1 MASGGNESTTNAS
14 TWQALLRWETER
26 KAALILL
33 LAAVLALILGVGTNW
48 GWPTLDLPPWLY
60 GTWAGLSLLCSL
72 GLWLSP
78 RVRRFQRS
86 LSTGLMVLAY
96 LMLVAIA
103 FMNHLPPLLVGML
116 LIAQVLLALTFTHW
130 VEFTLFAIV
139 SLGVF
144 FFCAISIPDLQV
156 EPASFLAVMAGG
168 TVAPGLFLWWH
179 SGRLDPETP
188 ADELIGHLL
197 DQDEAA
203 TFLFDHDGSRIILR
217 NYAAAR
223 LLSQFDLPGDL
234 SGAALMAKLGLE
246 MSYLTE
252 RMETSQ
258 PGQPEKHYLQ
268 QADAQGYE
276 HRLELNFSK
285 LPLSE
290 TPYIRLKITDITE
303 QVRREHQVRRSLS
316 MNQTLLEAIPDLL
329 ITLDA
334 KDQIVDLRVP
344 RHVDTPLDLKLYLK
358 RPLQHM
364 LEDFLPPNDQEAIQ
378 QMILAA
384 RRRGGLLSQAFSLTH
399 QGRTYHYELRLVRLQ
414 QEDELLGMIRDI
426 TEAKR
431 AEMALRRSE
440 DSYRQ
445 IFNTGTEGIML
456 LDLEHFHPV
465 DINQEAIRLLGYSA
479 QQLRQLPIS
488 DLIATQSFDTFTDYI
503 ARAADGEAQRFDINL
518 LCAEGHEI
526 PVEIDL
532 TASTIDGQERLLMV
546 FRDIGDKLARHK
558 QLAES
563 ELRYRTLVERMNE
576 GLVLTDEQERI
587 IFVNERMQ
595 QIFGYSQEKMLRM
608 RSYDLVGD
616 ANHPLLDDK
625 NALRRSGQSDEYE
638 MKIQRSNGDDVWVL
652 IAGSPYQDAEGKVIG
667 TIAIITDIT
676 DRKRAELK
684 LQEKNNELD
693 AFVYKASHDL
703 RGPLTSIIGV
713 ANIARS
719 ETNDQAAL
727 RYLDLISKSTKR
739 LDLILSELLDV
750 TRINKAQVNPE
761 PLELPSLVQE
771 IFGSLHHLFPPETVT
786 LELDI
791 DLPGPVAYDK
801 RLMTSILQNLVVNA
815 INYRQ
820 EERQDAFVRVK
831 AYHELDRLYL
841 VVSDNG
847 VGIPDRIQPKIFEM
861 FYRGNNQSK
870 GSGLGLYIVKSAVEK
885 LGGRVEFTSQ
895 EGEGSTF
902 TVILP
907 LEMTAA
913 PVVE

>member
-1 MASGGNESTTNAS
+1 
-14 TWQALLRWETER
+14 
-26 KAALILL
+26 
-33 LAAVLALILGVGTNW
+33 
-48 GWPTLDLPPWLY
+48 
-60 GTWAGLSLLCSL
+60 
-72 GLWLSP
+72 
-78 RVRRFQRS
+78 
-86 LSTGLMVLAY
+86 MVLAY
-96 LMLVAIA
+96 LMLIAIA

-116 LIAQVLLALTFTHW
+116 VVGQVLLALTFRHW
-130 VEFTLFAIV
+130 VEFTLFALV

-144 FFCAISIPDLQV
+144 FFCAISIPDLQIL
-156 EPASFLAVMAGG
+156 PASFMAIVAGG
-168 TVAPGLFLWWH
+168 TVSAGLFVWWH

-203 TFLFDHDGSRIILR
+203 TFLLDYDGSRIILR

-223 LLSQFDLPGDL
+223 LLSQFDLPGDIQ
-234 SGAALMAKLGLE
+234 GPELMAKLGLE

-252 RMETSQ
+252 RMATSQ

-268 QADAQGYE
+268 QTDAQGYE
-276 HRLELNFSK
+276 HRLELSFSK

-290 TPYIRLKITDITE
+290 TPYLRLQITNITE

-329 ITLDA
+329 VTLDA
-334 KDQIVDLRVP
+334 NDQIVDLRIP
-344 RHVDTPLDLKLYLK
+344 RHVDTPFALKLYLK
-358 RPLQHM
+358 RPLQQM
-364 LEDFLPPNDQEAIQ
+364 LEDFLPPADQEVIR
-378 QMILAA
+378 QMILAV
-384 RRRGGLLSQAFSLTH
+384 RRRGGLLSQAFHLTH
-399 QGRTYHYELRLVRLQ
+399 QERTYHYELRLVRLQ

-440 DSYRQ
+440 DNYRQ

-456 LDLEHFHPV
+456 LDLEYFHPV

-488 DLIATQSFDTFTDYI
+488 DLIAPPSFDTFTDYI
-503 ARAADGEAQRFDINL
+503 AKAAHGEAQRFDINL
-518 LCAEGHEI
+518 LCAEGHEM
-526 PVEIDL
+526 PVEINL

-576 GLVLTDEQERI
+576 GLVLTDEDERI
-587 IFVNERMQ
+587 VFVNERMQ
-595 QIFGYSQEKMLRM
+595 QIFGYSQAEMLRM

-616 ANHPLLDDK
+616 INHPLLDDK
-625 NALRRSGQSDEYE
+625 NALRHSGHSDEYE
-638 MKIQRSNGDDVWVL
+638 MKIQHSNGDDVWVL

-719 ETNDQAAL
+719 ETDDQAAL
-727 RYLDLISKSTKR
+727 HYLDLISKSTKR

-750 TRINKAQVNPE
+750 TRINKAQVTPE
-761 PLELPSLVQE
+761 PLELPLLVQE
-771 IFGSLHHLFPPETVT
+771 IFGSLHHLFPADSVA
-786 LELDI
+786 LEVDI

-801 RLMTSILQNLVVNA
+801 RLLTSILQNLVVNA

-820 EERQDAFVRVK
+820 EQRKDAFVRVE

-847 VGIPDRIQPKIFEM
+847 VGIPDRIQPKVFEM

-895 EGEGSTF
+895 EGKGSTF

-907 LEMTAA
+907 LEMAA
-913 PVVE
+913 ASVVE